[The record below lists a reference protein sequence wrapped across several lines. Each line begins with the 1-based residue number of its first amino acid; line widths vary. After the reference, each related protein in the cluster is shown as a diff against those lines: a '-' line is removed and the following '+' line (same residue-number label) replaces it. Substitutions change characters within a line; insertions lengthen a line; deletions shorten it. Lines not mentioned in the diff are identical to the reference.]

1 MQRST
6 TILVEMILLVDDH
19 IQLMAIERSLKN
31 LILLVLAIVI
41 VAFLWKTMWFLGGLA
56 IFAILVYFVYLLL
69 KGNL

>member
-1 MQRST
+1 
-6 TILVEMILLVDDH
+6 MILLVDDH
-19 IQLMAIERSLKN
+19 IQLMAIERSIKN